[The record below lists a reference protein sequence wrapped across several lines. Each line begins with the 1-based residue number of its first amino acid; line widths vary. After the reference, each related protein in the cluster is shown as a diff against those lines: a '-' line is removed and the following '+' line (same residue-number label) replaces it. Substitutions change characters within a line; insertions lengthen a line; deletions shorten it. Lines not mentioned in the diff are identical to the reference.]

1 MIERRVYIIFSQIF
15 VKNRLEFSLLSRSL
29 AWIYAS
35 INQDSILSSYTL
47 VLYLDLITIY
57 MITICC
63 YFHTLAVL
71 LESNSATG
79 SLFLVECAVKFR
91 TRLVGEEGLEPPVS
105 LENGFTVRAATS
117 YRLLS
122 QI

>member
-47 VLYLDLITIY
+47 VLYLDLITSY
-57 MITICC
+57 TE
-63 YFHTLAVL
+63 YHL
-71 LESNSATG
+71 L
-79 SLFLVECAVKFR
+79 LFSHSRCSIGV
-91 TRLVGEEGLEPPVS
+91 
-105 LENGFTVRAATS
+105 
-117 YRLLS
+117 
-122 QI
+122 